1 METYE
6 RVKELRKNH
15 LRLSQSAF
23 GERLG
28 VSRDVIKNIELNALA
43 KPEQKLSLLKLIC
56 KEFGVNEEWLL
67 NGTGSMFAQPTTFS
81 LDDFA
86 KSKGA
91 TPLELKIMKT
101 YFELDPDIRKAAM
114 DFFKKQL
121 LSAVAADP
129 GLLIP
134 DDQEDLEKLNPPA
147 EAGNGTRKEVSQ
159 KAPSLPELG

>member
-1 METYE
+1 MTINDRIKYF
-6 RVKELRKNH
+6 RKEIKGIN
-15 LRLSQSAF
+15 QKEFAKV
-23 GERLG
+23 LG
-28 VSRDVIKNIELNALA
+28 VTQSGVSYM
-43 KPEQKLSLLKLIC
+43 EQKGSTVADSSIKAIC
-56 KEFGVNEEWLL
+56 SVVDVNEEWLR
-67 NGTGSMFAQPTTFS
+67 NGTEPMFAQPTTFS
-81 LDDFA
+81 LDDCA
-86 KSKGA
+86 KAKGA

-134 DDQEDLEKLNPPA
+134 DDQDDLEKLNPPA
-147 EAGNGTRKEVSQ
+147 EAGNGTRKETSQ

>member
-1 METYE
+1 MATKWH
-6 RVKELRKNH
+6 RTNVRP
-15 LRLSQSAF
+15 A
-23 GERLG
+23 
-28 VSRDVIKNIELNALA
+28 
-43 KPEQKLSLLKLIC
+43 
-56 KEFGVNEEWLL
+56 
-67 NGTGSMFAQPTTFS
+67 TTFS

-86 KSKGA
+86 KAKGA

-134 DDQEDLEKLNPPA
+134 DDQDDLEKLNPPA
-147 EAGNGTRKEVSQ
+147 EAGNGTRKETSQ
-159 KAPSLPELG
+159 KAPSFRSWVNGYSRVLSDCG